1 MKRLIIAMLLVL
13 AASAGLINYLETAAS
28 QSLRIEQAGGVVGR
42 PINLPNDPRLSD
54 PQAVLAIVRGGA
66 EAAHVNVLRSLLG
79 YTADGRQATTLFVL
93 LTSDTRAFEPFRLQS
108 GRWLTPAD
116 ADFPSRYLS
125 ATPGGGPDQIGVL
138 SVFGIQP
145 AVSIRSLKASFDAM
159 PVSGTYSVEAPD
171 DASYRAFVAYVSR
184 EASTLTGDPSVVAP
198 DVLTAVPSSGLG
210 TSSGDPTLFLGGIQA
225 LIVLLTAI
233 FLAFDA
239 LGRTKAAGVM
249 RLHGFSAMRIWYEI
263 AGRFVLVVLLAVEL
277 LAIPAALLVPGSD
290 SQFCAAVL
298 LGIGRSFALVLA
310 ASLVTCGYVV
320 RSNIPTAIKN

>member
-138 SVFGIQP
+138 SVFESSRRSASDRSRRHSTRCRYP
-145 AVSIRSLKASFDAM
+145 ART
-159 PVSGTYSVEAPD
+159 P
-171 DASYRAFVAYVSR
+171 SR
-184 EASTLTGDPSVVAP
+184 RRTTRLTGHSWRMCR
-198 DVLTAVPSSGLG
+198 
-210 TSSGDPTLFLGGIQA
+210 
-225 LIVLLTAI
+225 
-233 FLAFDA
+233 
-239 LGRTKAAGVM
+239 GR
-249 RLHGFSAMRIWYEI
+249 RR
-263 AGRFVLVVLLAVEL
+263 R
-277 LAIPAALLVPGSD
+277 
-290 SQFCAAVL
+290 
-298 LGIGRSFALVLA
+298 
-310 ASLVTCGYVV
+310 
-320 RSNIPTAIKN
+320 